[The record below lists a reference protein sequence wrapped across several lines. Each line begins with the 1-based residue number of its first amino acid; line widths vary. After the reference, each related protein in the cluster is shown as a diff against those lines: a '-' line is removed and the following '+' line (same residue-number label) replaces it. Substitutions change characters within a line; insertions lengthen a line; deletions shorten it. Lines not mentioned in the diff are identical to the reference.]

1 MLRSLREVEIRC
13 PYTKRYFKGAV
24 YKTIRAN
31 ELKDAYVRLSVT
43 RGEGRFGISH
53 KDRFVPNV
61 VIVAKRFEG
70 YARWMHD
77 KGIGVA
83 VVRIRTNEH
92 SPLSRM
98 KSANFM
104 NYIIARYEAK
114 SRNLDDAIMLNT
126 AGQVAEAA
134 TSNVFLVKRKCVM
147 TPCINSGILPGVTRG
162 EVISIAGKTG
172 LRVVEKKI
180 SPRELYAADE
190 VFLTNSLAEIIPVV
204 KIDSK
209 RIGSG
214 VPGPITRRLH
224 ALYKKEVGI
233 KVRERA

>member
-1 MLRSLREVEIRC
+1 
-13 PYTKRYFKGAV
+13 
-24 YKTIRAN
+24 
-31 ELKDAYVRLSVT
+31 
-43 RGEGRFGISH
+43 
-53 KDRFVPNV
+53 
-61 VIVAKRFEG
+61 
-70 YARWMHD
+70 
-77 KGIGVA
+77 
-83 VVRIRTNEH
+83 
-92 SPLSRM
+92 
-98 KSANFM
+98 
-104 NYIIARYEAK
+104 
-114 SRNLDDAIMLNT
+114 
-126 AGQVAEAA
+126 
-134 TSNVFLVKRKCVM
+134 
-147 TPCINSGILPGVTRG
+147 VTRG